1 VSALEK
7 IPNLKLVPADSVHFH
22 ERPERNRTLR
32 LVERLR
38 EEKRLRN
45 PPIVARLDREEYV
58 LLDGANRVSAMKE
71 LGYSL
76 VPVQIIE
83 YGDPEVRLKGWH
95 HLLVEGKKL
104 NLRSVYAGLDSVDVV
119 EVPSGALTPL
129 LELRRAFSVFV
140 DETTKCW
147 GIFPRSGRIEL
158 RSWMSVLSQVVA
170 SYEGKTRL
178 ERIKISEFAELPEV
192 FRSLE
197 HELLLFPTISKVE
210 LLQLVQE
217 GVMIPTGLTR
227 HLIPGRALGLNLDL
241 ALLEERISD
250 ESKVARFQ
258 ELIDDLE
265 LRGRIRFYEES
276 AFIMNE

>member
-1 VSALEK
+1 MLEK
-7 IPNLKLVPADSVHFH
+7 VPNLKLVPSASVHFH
-22 ERPERNRTLR
+22 EHPERNRTLR

-38 EEKRLRN
+38 EEKRLRH
-45 PPIVARLDREEYV
+45 PPIVARLEREEYV
-58 LLDGANRVSAMKE
+58 LLDGANRVSALKE

-76 VPVQIIE
+76 LPVQIIE
-83 YGDPEVRLKGWH
+83 YGDPQVRLKGWH

-104 NLRSVYAGLDSVDVV
+104 DLRSVYARLDGVHVV
-119 EVPSGALTPL
+119 EVPSGELTSL
-129 LELRRAFSVFV
+129 LELRRVFSVFV

-147 GIFPRSGRIEL
+147 GIFPSSGRVEL
-158 RSWMSVLSQVVA
+158 RSWMSILNRIVA
-170 SYEGKTRL
+170 AYEGKTRL

-192 FRSLE
+192 FQSLE
-197 HELLLFPTISKVE
+197 HELVLFPTISKVE

-217 GVMIPTGLTR
+217 RVMIPTGLTR
-227 HLIPGRALGLNLDL
+227 HLIPGRTLGLNLDL
-241 ALLEERISD
+241 ALLDSAASD
-250 ESKVARFQ
+250 QAKVARFQ